1 MANLIVPVIFR
12 GIDRISQVVDNI
24 DNRTQRLHK
33 NLNKISAA
41 TGVAATAIAGGL
53 LMSAKSAIEF
63 QDQLADVAKTTGLE
77 GKALEDYGNSILDLA
92 KTTRSSIDDLTKIG
106 AIAGQLGIAPENLAE
121 FTKQANEFAV
131 ALGDDY
137 AGGVEEAISSVG
149 KLNKLFKDTKTLN
162 PAESLQRTGSV
173 LNHLSSVGSATASN
187 MNDFLLRI
195 GALPDALKPSYTE
208 TAALGA
214 TLEELGLNSEVASS
228 GLTNLLI
235 NAGVGVDS
243 FAQQMKI
250 SSKSAQDLLNNNP
263 AKFAVQFAK
272 SFKGLNAVQIANRLD
287 KLKIKSNEV
296 TKVVGLLA
304 SGSELYTKR
313 LDQSNDAMREATS
326 LTMEYA
332 TKNDTVAAKLKIAE
346 NNFKVMSITLG
357 TQLLPMLAELLEMIM
372 PIMSAVIDW
381 IKENPKLAM
390 TLAVIAGAL
399 YTLSIAMQAYIA
411 VQTLANIA
419 AYAFPG
425 TWIAL
430 AIIAVIAAIVV
441 AIIYFDD
448 FGQVILSL
456 MGPLGWLIMALMKL
470 PKYWDN
476 IVKAFKADGIV
487 GAIKE
492 IGKSLLDFLISPFE
506 QLMELLKDAPIIGD
520 GAKRALIGIKY
531 FKEQTGMSETETA
544 PTLQN
549 SPLMTSQQV
558 TNTNRNT
565 LDAKIGVNFNDPFN
579 RVSKVT
585 NSNNAVPVTITKTNG
600 QR

>member
-187 MNDFLLRI
+187 MNDFLLRM

-235 NAGVGVDS
+235 KAGVEVGA

-263 AKFAVQFAK
+263 AQFAVQFAK
-272 SFKGLNAVQIANRLD
+272 SFKGLNAVQIAKRLD
-287 KLKIKSNEV
+287 DLKIKSNEV
-296 TKVVGLLA
+296 TKVIGLLS
-304 SGSELYTKR
+304 SGSELYTER
-313 LDQSNDAMREATS
+313 LVQSNDAMREATS

-346 NNFKVMSITLG
+346 NNFEAMKITLG
-357 TQLLPMLAELLEMIM
+357 TQLLPVLAELLEMIM

-390 TLAVIAGAL
+390 TLGVIAGAL
-399 YTLSIAMQAYIA
+399 YALSIALQVYIA
-411 VQTLANIA
+411 VQTIANIA
-419 AYAFPG
+419 ALAFPG

-430 AIIAVIAAIVV
+430 AIIAVIAAIVI
-441 AIIYFDD
+441 AIVYFDD
-448 FGQVILSL
+448 FGQVILAL
-456 MGPLGWLIMALMKL
+456 MGPIGWLIMALMKL
-470 PKYWDN
+470 PKYWEN

-487 GAIKE
+487 GVFRE
-492 IGKSLLDFLISPFE
+492 INNSILDLLISPLE
-506 QLMELLKDAPIIGD
+506 QLFRLIKDLPVIGGVATKGLNLFRDLRDARGMEV
-520 GAKRALIGIKY
+520 
-531 FKEQTGMSETETA
+531 ENA

-549 SPLMTSQQV
+549 SPLMSTMQQTT
-558 TNTNRNT
+558 TNNNT
-565 LDAKIGVNFNDPFN
+565 LSTQIGVNFNDPFN

>member
-173 LNHLSSVGSATASN
+173 LNYLSSVGSATASN
-187 MNDFLLRI
+187 MNDFLLRM

-235 NAGVGVDS
+235 KAGVEVGA

-263 AKFAVQFAK
+263 AQFAVQFAK
-272 SFKGLNAVQIANRLD
+272 SFKGLNAVQIAKRLD
-287 KLKIKSNEV
+287 DLKIKSNEV
-296 TKVVGLLA
+296 TKVIGLLS
-304 SGSELYTKR
+304 SGSELYTER
-313 LDQSNDAMREATS
+313 LVQSNDAMREATS

-346 NNFKVMSITLG
+346 NNFEAMKITLG
-357 TQLLPMLAELLEMIM
+357 TQLLPVLAKLLEMIM

-390 TLAVIAGAL
+390 SLGVIAGAL
-399 YTLSIAMQAYIA
+399 YALSIALQVYIA
-411 VQTLANIA
+411 VQTIANIA
-419 AYAFPG
+419 ALAFPG

-430 AIIAVIAAIVV
+430 AIIAVIAAIVI
-441 AIIYFDD
+441 AIVYFDD
-448 FGQVILSL
+448 FGQVILAL
-456 MGPLGWLIMALMKL
+456 MGPIGWLIMALMKL
-470 PKYWDN
+470 PKYWEN

-487 GAIKE
+487 GVFRE
-492 IGKSLLDFLISPFE
+492 INNSILDLLISPLE
-506 QLMELLKDAPIIGD
+506 QLFRLIKDLPVIGGVATKGLNLFRDLRDARGMEV
-520 GAKRALIGIKY
+520 
-531 FKEQTGMSETETA
+531 ENA

-549 SPLMTSQQV
+549 SALMSTMQQTT
-558 TNTNRNT
+558 TNNNT
-565 LDAKIGVNFNDPFN
+565 LSTQIGVNFNDPFN

>member
-357 TQLLPMLAELLEMIM
+357 TQLLPMLAELLDMIM
-372 PIMSAVIDW
+372 PIMSAVINW

-399 YTLSIAMQAYIA
+399 YALSIALQVYIA
-411 VQTLANIA
+411 VQTVANIA
-419 AYAFPG
+419 ALSFPG

-430 AIIAVIAAIVV
+430 AIMAVIAAIVI

-448 FGQVILSL
+448 FGQVILAM
-456 MGPLGWLIMALMKL
+456 MGPLGWFIMLMMKL
-470 PKYWDN
+470 PKYWEN
-476 IVKAFKADGIV
+476 IVKAFESDGII
-487 GAIKE
+487 GAFKE
-492 IGKSLLDFLISPFE
+492 INRSILDLLISPVE
-506 QLMELLKDAPIIGD
+506 QLLRLVQDIPMIGGIATTALSGLNNIRERSGMEV
-520 GAKRALIGIKY
+520 
-531 FKEQTGMSETETA
+531 TNA

-565 LDAKIGVNFNDPFN
+565 LDAKIGVDFNDPFN
-579 RVSKVT
+579 RVSKVSSS
-585 NSNNAVPVTITKTNG
+585 NSAIPVKVTKTNG

>member
-187 MNDFLLRI
+187 MNDFLLRM

-235 NAGVGVDS
+235 NAGVGVGA

-263 AKFAVQFAK
+263 AQFAVQFAK
-272 SFKGLNAVQIANRLD
+272 SFKGLNAVQIAKRLD
-287 KLKIKSNEV
+287 DLKIKSNEV
-296 TKVVGLLA
+296 IKVIGLLS
-304 SGSELYTKR
+304 SGSELYTER
-313 LDQSNDAMREATS
+313 LVQSNDAMREATS

-411 VQTLANIA
+411 VQTLANIE

-430 AIIAVIAAIVV
+430 AIIAVIAAIVI
-441 AIIYFDD
+441 AIVYFDD
-448 FGQVILSL
+448 FGQVILAF
-456 MGPLGWLIMALMKL
+456 MGPVGWLIMLLMKL
-470 PKYWDN
+470 PGYWEK
-476 IVKAFKADGIV
+476 IVKAFEADGIV
-487 GAIKE
+487 GAFKE
-492 IGKSLLDFLISPFE
+492 INRSIIDFLLSPME
-506 QLMELLKDAPIIGD
+506 QFLNLIKDLPMVGGIANTALK
-520 GAKRALIGIKY
+520 GIRTIR
-531 FKEQTGMSETETA
+531 ESQGMDIENA

-565 LDAKIGVNFNDPFN
+565 LDAKIGVDFNDPFN

>member
-1 MANLIVPVIFR
+1 MANLIVPVTFK
-12 GIDRISQVVDNI
+12 GIDKISQVVDNI

-41 TGVAATAIAGGL
+41 TGVAATVIAGGL

-92 KTTRSSIDDLTKIG
+92 KTTRSSIDDLTKIA

-187 MNDFLLRI
+187 MNDFLLRM

-235 NAGVGVDS
+235 EAGIEVGA

-263 AKFAVQFAK
+263 AQFAVQFAK
-272 SFKGLNAVQIANRLD
+272 SFKGLNAVQIAKRLD
-287 KLKIKSNEV
+287 DLKIKSNEV
-296 TKVVGLLA
+296 TKVIGLLS
-304 SGSELYTKR
+304 SGSELYTER

-372 PIMSAVIDW
+372 PIMSAVINW

-390 TLAVIAGAL
+390 TLGVIAGAL
-399 YTLSIAMQAYIA
+399 YALSIALQVYIA
-411 VQTLANIA
+411 VQTIANIA
-419 AYAFPG
+419 ALAFPG

-430 AIIAVIAAIVV
+430 AIIAVIAAIVI
-441 AIIYFDD
+441 AIVYFDD
-448 FGQVILSL
+448 FGQVILAL
-456 MGPLGWLIMALMKL
+456 MGPVGWLIMALMKL

-487 GAIKE
+487 GVFRE
-492 IGKSLLDFLISPFE
+492 INNSILDLLISPLE
-506 QLMELLKDAPIIGD
+506 QLFRLIKDLPVIGGVATKGLNLFRDLRDARGMEVENAP
-520 GAKRALIGIKY
+520 A
-531 FKEQTGMSETETA
+531 
-544 PTLQN
+544 LQN
-549 SPLMTSQQV
+549 SPLMSTMQQTT
-558 TNTNRNT
+558 TNNNT
-565 LDAKIGVNFNDPFN
+565 LSTQIGVNFNDPFN

>member
-187 MNDFLLRI
+187 MNDFLLRM

-235 NAGVGVDS
+235 KAGVGVGA

-263 AKFAVQFAK
+263 AQFAVQFAK
-272 SFKGLNAVQIANRLD
+272 SFKGLNAVQIAKILD
-287 KLKIKSNEV
+287 DLKIKSNEV
-296 TKVVGLLA
+296 TKVIGLLS
-304 SGSELYTKR
+304 SGSELYTER
-313 LDQSNDAMREATS
+313 LVQSNDAMREATS

-346 NNFKVMSITLG
+346 NNFEAMKITLG
-357 TQLLPMLAELLEMIM
+357 TQLLPVLAELLEMIM

-390 TLAVIAGAL
+390 TLGVIAGAL
-399 YTLSIAMQAYIA
+399 YALSIALQVYIA
-411 VQTLANIA
+411 VQTIANIA
-419 AYAFPG
+419 ALAFPG

-430 AIIAVIAAIVV
+430 AIIAVIAAIVI
-441 AIIYFDD
+441 AIVYFDD
-448 FGQVILSL
+448 FGQVILAL
-456 MGPLGWLIMALMKL
+456 MGPIGWLIMALMKL
-470 PKYWDN
+470 PKYWEN

-487 GAIKE
+487 GVFRE
-492 IGKSLLDFLISPFE
+492 INNSILDLLISPLE
-506 QLMELLKDAPIIGD
+506 QLFRLIKDLPVIGGVATKGLNLFRDLRDARGMEV
-520 GAKRALIGIKY
+520 
-531 FKEQTGMSETETA
+531 ENA

-549 SPLMTSQQV
+549 SPLMSTMQQTT
-558 TNTNRNT
+558 TNNNT
-565 LDAKIGVNFNDPFN
+565 LSTQIGVNFNDPFN

>member
-187 MNDFLLRI
+187 MNDFLLRM

-235 NAGVGVDS
+235 KAGEGVGA

-263 AKFAVQFAK
+263 AQFAVQFAK
-272 SFKGLNAVQIANRLD
+272 SFKGLNAVQIAKRLD
-287 KLKIKSNEV
+287 DLKIKSNEV
-296 TKVVGLLA
+296 TKVIGLLS
-304 SGSELYTKR
+304 SGSELYTER
-313 LDQSNDAMREATS
+313 LVQSNDAMREATS

-346 NNFKVMSITLG
+346 NNFEAMKITLG
-357 TQLLPMLAELLEMIM
+357 TQLLPVLAELLEMIM

-390 TLAVIAGAL
+390 TLGVIAGAL
-399 YTLSIAMQAYIA
+399 YALSIALQVYIA
-411 VQTLANIA
+411 VQTIANIA
-419 AYAFPG
+419 ALAFPG

-430 AIIAVIAAIVV
+430 AIIAVIAAIVI
-441 AIIYFDD
+441 AIVYFDD
-448 FGQVILSL
+448 FGQVILAL
-456 MGPLGWLIMALMKL
+456 MGPIGWLIMALMKL
-470 PKYWDN
+470 PKYWEN

-487 GAIKE
+487 GVFRE
-492 IGKSLLDFLISPFE
+492 INNSILDLLISPLE
-506 QLMELLKDAPIIGD
+506 QLFRLIKDLPVIGGVATKGLNLFRDLRDARGMEV
-520 GAKRALIGIKY
+520 
-531 FKEQTGMSETETA
+531 ENA

-549 SPLMTSQQV
+549 SPLMSTMQQTT
-558 TNTNRNT
+558 TNNNT
-565 LDAKIGVNFNDPFN
+565 LSTQIGVNFNDPFN

>member
-131 ALGDDY
+131 ALGGDY

-187 MNDFLLRI
+187 MNDFLIRM

-235 NAGVGVDS
+235 KAGVGVGA

-263 AKFAVQFAK
+263 AQFAVQFAK
-272 SFKGLNAVQIANRLD
+272 SFKGLNAVQIAKRLD
-287 KLKIKSNEV
+287 DLNIKSNEV
-296 TKVVGLLA
+296 TKVIGLLS
-304 SGSELYTKR
+304 SGSELYTER
-313 LDQSNDAMREATS
+313 LVQSNDAMREATS

-346 NNFKVMSITLG
+346 NNFEAMKITLG
-357 TQLLPMLAELLEMIM
+357 TQLLPVLAELLEMIM

-390 TLAVIAGAL
+390 TLGVIAGAL
-399 YTLSIAMQAYIA
+399 YALSIALQVYIA
-411 VQTLANIA
+411 VQTIANIA
-419 AYAFPG
+419 ALAFPG

-430 AIIAVIAAIVV
+430 AIIAVIAAIVI
-441 AIIYFDD
+441 AIVYFDD
-448 FGQVILSL
+448 FGQVILAL
-456 MGPLGWLIMALMKL
+456 MGPIGWLIMALMKL
-470 PKYWDN
+470 PKYWEN

-487 GAIKE
+487 GVFRE
-492 IGKSLLDFLISPFE
+492 INNSILDLLISPLE
-506 QLMELLKDAPIIGD
+506 QLFRLIKDLPVIGGVATKGLNLFRDLRDARGMEV
-520 GAKRALIGIKY
+520 
-531 FKEQTGMSETETA
+531 ENA

-549 SPLMTSQQV
+549 SPLMSTMQQTT
-558 TNTNRNT
+558 TNNNT
-565 LDAKIGVNFNDPFN
+565 LSTQIGVNFNDPFN

>member
-187 MNDFLLRI
+187 MNDFLLRM

-208 TAALGA
+208 TSALGS
-214 TLEELGLNSEVASS
+214 TLEELGLNAEVASS

-235 NAGVGVDS
+235 KAGEGVDA

-263 AKFAVQFAK
+263 AQFAVQFAK
-272 SFKGLNAVQIANRLD
+272 SFKGLNAVQIAKRLD
-287 KLKIKSNEV
+287 DLKINSNEV
-296 TKVVGLLA
+296 TKVIGLLS
-304 SGSELYTKR
+304 SGSELYTER
-313 LDQSNDAMREATS
+313 LVQSNDAMREANS

-346 NNFKVMSITLG
+346 NNFEAMKITLG
-357 TQLLPMLAELLEMIM
+357 TQLLPVLAELLEMIM

-390 TLAVIAGAL
+390 TLGVIAGAL
-399 YTLSIAMQAYIA
+399 YALSIALQVYIA
-411 VQTLANIA
+411 VQTIANIA
-419 AYAFPG
+419 ALAFPG

-430 AIIAVIAAIVV
+430 AIIAVIAAIVI
-441 AIIYFDD
+441 AIVYFDD
-448 FGQVILSL
+448 FGQVILAL
-456 MGPLGWLIMALMKL
+456 MGPIGWLIMALMKL
-470 PKYWDN
+470 PKYWEN

-487 GAIKE
+487 GVFRE
-492 IGKSLLDFLISPFE
+492 INNSILDLLISPLE
-506 QLMELLKDAPIIGD
+506 QLFRLIKDLPVIGGVATKGLNLFRDLRDARGMEV
-520 GAKRALIGIKY
+520 
-531 FKEQTGMSETETA
+531 ENA

-549 SPLMTSQQV
+549 SPLMSTMQQTT
-558 TNTNRNT
+558 TNNNT
-565 LDAKIGVNFNDPFN
+565 LSTQIGVNFNDPFN

>member
-1 MANLIVPVIFR
+1 MANLIVPVTFK
-12 GIDRISQVVDNI
+12 GIDKISQVVDNI

-187 MNDFLLRI
+187 MNDFLLRM

-235 NAGVGVDS
+235 KAGVGVGA

-263 AKFAVQFAK
+263 AQFAVQFAK
-272 SFKGLNAVQIANRLD
+272 SFKGLNAVQIAKRLD
-287 KLKIKSNEV
+287 DLKIKSNEV
-296 TKVVGLLA
+296 TKVIGLLS
-304 SGSELYTKR
+304 SGSELYTER
-313 LDQSNDAMREATS
+313 LVQSNGAMREATS

-332 TKNDTVAAKLKIAE
+332 TKNSTVAAKLKIAE

-357 TQLLPMLAELLEMIM
+357 TQLLPMLAELLDMIM
-372 PIMSAVIDW
+372 PIMSAVINW

-390 TLAVIAGAL
+390 TLGVIAGAL
-399 YTLSIAMQAYIA
+399 YALSIALQVYIA
-411 VQTLANIA
+411 VQTIANIA
-419 AYAFPG
+419 ALAFPG

-430 AIIAVIAAIVV
+430 AIIAVIAAIVI
-441 AIIYFDD
+441 AIVYFDD
-448 FGQVILSL
+448 FGQVILAL
-456 MGPLGWLIMALMKL
+456 MGPIGWLIMALMKL
-470 PKYWDN
+470 PKYWEN

-487 GAIKE
+487 GVFRE
-492 IGKSLLDFLISPFE
+492 INNSILDLLISPLE
-506 QLMELLKDAPIIGD
+506 QLFRLIKDLPVIGGVATKGLNLFRDLRDARGMEV
-520 GAKRALIGIKY
+520 
-531 FKEQTGMSETETA
+531 ENA

-549 SPLMTSQQV
+549 SPLMSTMQQTT
-558 TNTNRNT
+558 TNNNT
-565 LDAKIGVNFNDPFN
+565 LSTQIGVNFNDPFN

>member
-1 MANLIVPVIFR
+1 MANLIVPVTFK
-12 GIDRISQVVDNI
+12 GIDKISQVVDNI

-77 GKALEDYGNSILDLA
+77 GKALEDYGNSILDLSK
-92 KTTRSSIDDLTKIG
+92 KTRTSINDLVKIG
-106 AIAGQLGIAPENLAE
+106 VIAGQLGIEPDKLAA
-121 FTKQANEFAV
+121 FTEQANEFAV
-131 ALGDDY
+131 ALGEDY
-137 AGGVEEAISSVG
+137 AGGVEEAITSVG

-173 LNHLSSVGSATASN
+173 LNFLSSKGSATASN
-187 MNDFLLRI
+187 MNDFLLRM

-235 NAGVGVDS
+235 KAGEGVDA

-263 AKFAVQFAK
+263 AQFAVQFAK
-272 SFKGLNAVQIANRLD
+272 SFKGLNAVQIAKRLD
-287 KLKIKSNEV
+287 DLKIKSNEV
-296 TKVVGLLA
+296 TKVIGLLS
-304 SGSELYTKR
+304 SGSELYTER
-313 LDQSNDAMREATS
+313 LVQSNDAMREATS

-390 TLAVIAGAL
+390 TLGVIAGAL
-399 YTLSIAMQAYIA
+399 YALSIALQVYIA
-411 VQTLANIA
+411 VQTIANIA
-419 AYAFPG
+419 ALAFPG

-430 AIIAVIAAIVV
+430 AIIAVIAAIVI
-441 AIIYFDD
+441 AIVYFDD
-448 FGQVILSL
+448 FGQVILAL
-456 MGPLGWLIMALMKL
+456 MGPIGWLIMALMKL
-470 PKYWDN
+470 PKYWEN

-487 GAIKE
+487 GVFRE
-492 IGKSLLDFLISPFE
+492 INNSILDLLISPLE
-506 QLMELLKDAPIIGD
+506 QLFRLIKDLPVIGGVATKGLNLFRDLRDARGMEV
-520 GAKRALIGIKY
+520 
-531 FKEQTGMSETETA
+531 ENA

-549 SPLMTSQQV
+549 SPLMSTMQQTT
-558 TNTNRNT
+558 TNNNT
-565 LDAKIGVNFNDPFN
+565 LSTQIGVNFNDPFN

>member
-1 MANLIVPVIFR
+1 MANLIVPVTFK
-12 GIDRISQVVDNI
+12 GIDKISQVVDNI

-187 MNDFLLRI
+187 MNDFLLRM

-208 TAALGA
+208 TSALGA

-235 NAGVGVDS
+235 KAGVGVGA

-263 AKFAVQFAK
+263 AQFAVQFAK
-272 SFKGLNAVQIANRLD
+272 SFKGLNAVQIAKRLD
-287 KLKIKSNEV
+287 DLKIKSNEV

-304 SGSELYTKR
+304 SGSEIYAER
-313 LDQSNDAMREATS
+313 LQQSNGAMREATS

-346 NNFKVMSITLG
+346 NNFEAMKITLG
-357 TQLLPMLAELLEMIM
+357 TQLLPVLAELLEMIM

-390 TLAVIAGAL
+390 TLGVIAGAL
-399 YTLSIAMQAYIA
+399 YALSIALQVYIA
-411 VQTLANIA
+411 VQTIANIA
-419 AYAFPG
+419 ALAFPG

-430 AIIAVIAAIVV
+430 AIIAVIAAIVI
-441 AIIYFDD
+441 AIVYFDD
-448 FGQVILSL
+448 FGQVILAL
-456 MGPLGWLIMALMKL
+456 MGPIGWLIMALMKL
-470 PKYWDN
+470 PKYWEN

-487 GAIKE
+487 GVFRE
-492 IGKSLLDFLISPFE
+492 INNSILDLLISPLE
-506 QLMELLKDAPIIGD
+506 QLFRLIKDLPVIGGVATKGLNLFRDLRDARGMEV
-520 GAKRALIGIKY
+520 
-531 FKEQTGMSETETA
+531 ENA

-549 SPLMTSQQV
+549 SPLMSTMQQTT
-558 TNTNRNT
+558 TNNNT
-565 LDAKIGVNFNDPFN
+565 LSTQIGVNFNDPFN

>member
-187 MNDFLLRI
+187 MNDFLLRM

-235 NAGVGVDS
+235 KAGEGVGA

-263 AKFAVQFAK
+263 AQFAVQFAK
-272 SFKGLNAVQIANRLD
+272 SFKGLNAVQIAKRLD
-287 KLKIKSNEV
+287 DLKIKSNEV

-304 SGSELYTKR
+304 SGSEIYAER
-313 LDQSNDAMREATS
+313 LQQSNDAMREATS

-346 NNFKVMSITLG
+346 NNFEAMKITLG
-357 TQLLPMLAELLEMIM
+357 TQLLPVLAELLEMIM

-390 TLAVIAGAL
+390 TLGVIAGAL
-399 YTLSIAMQAYIA
+399 YALSIALQVYIA
-411 VQTLANIA
+411 VQTIANIA
-419 AYAFPG
+419 ALAFPG

-430 AIIAVIAAIVV
+430 AIIAVIAAIVI
-441 AIIYFDD
+441 AIVYFDD
-448 FGQVILSL
+448 FGQVILAL
-456 MGPLGWLIMALMKL
+456 MGPIGWLIMALMKL
-470 PKYWDN
+470 PKYWEN

-487 GAIKE
+487 GVFRE
-492 IGKSLLDFLISPFE
+492 INNSILDLLISPLE
-506 QLMELLKDAPIIGD
+506 QLFRLIEDLPVVGGIATKGLNLFRDLRDARGMEV
-520 GAKRALIGIKY
+520 
-531 FKEQTGMSETETA
+531 ENA

-549 SPLMTSQQV
+549 SPLMSTMQQTT
-558 TNTNRNT
+558 TNNNT
-565 LDAKIGVNFNDPFN
+565 LSTQIGVNFNDPFN

>member
-187 MNDFLLRI
+187 MNDFLLRM

-235 NAGVGVDS
+235 KAGVGVGA

-263 AKFAVQFAK
+263 AQFAVQFAK
-272 SFKGLNAVQIANRLD
+272 SFKGLNAVQIAKRLD
-287 KLKIKSNEV
+287 DLKIKSNEV

-304 SGSELYTKR
+304 SGSEIYAER
-313 LDQSNDAMREATS
+313 LQQSNDAMREATS

-346 NNFKVMSITLG
+346 NNFEAMKITLG
-357 TQLLPMLAELLEMIM
+357 TQLLPVLAELLEMIM

-390 TLAVIAGAL
+390 TLGVIAGAL
-399 YTLSIAMQAYIA
+399 YALSIALQVYIA
-411 VQTLANIA
+411 VQTIANIA
-419 AYAFPG
+419 ALAFPG

-430 AIIAVIAAIVV
+430 AIIAVIAAIVI
-441 AIIYFDD
+441 AIVYFDD
-448 FGQVILSL
+448 FGQVILAL
-456 MGPLGWLIMALMKL
+456 MGPIGWLIMALMKL
-470 PKYWDN
+470 PKYWEN

-487 GAIKE
+487 GVFRE
-492 IGKSLLDFLISPFE
+492 INNSILDLLISPLE
-506 QLMELLKDAPIIGD
+506 QLFRLIEDLPVVGGIATKGLNLFRDLRDARGMEV
-520 GAKRALIGIKY
+520 
-531 FKEQTGMSETETA
+531 ENA

-549 SPLMTSQQV
+549 SPLMSTMQQTT
-558 TNTNRNT
+558 TNNNT
-565 LDAKIGVNFNDPFN
+565 LSTQIGVNFNDPFN

>member
-1 MANLIVPVIFR
+1 MANLIVPVTFK
-12 GIDRISQVVDNI
+12 GIDKISQVVDNI
-24 DNRTQRLHK
+24 NKKNEKLHK
-33 NLNKISAA
+33 TLNRVSAGA
-41 TGVAATAIAGGL
+41 AIGATAIAGAL
-53 LMSAKSAIEF
+53 TMSAKSAIDF

-77 GKALEDYGNSILDLA
+77 GKELENYGNSILDLA

-121 FTKQANEFAV
+121 FTKQANEFSV
-131 ALGDDY
+131 ALGTDY

-149 KLNKLFKDTKTLN
+149 KLNKLFKDTKTLS

-173 LNHLSSVGSATASN
+173 LNQLSSVGSATASN
-187 MNDFLLRI
+187 MNDFLLRM

-228 GLTNLLI
+228 GLSNLLI
-235 NAGVGVDS
+235 EAGTGIDS
-243 FAQQMKI
+243 FAQQMNI
-250 SSKSAQDLLNNNP
+250 GSKAAQDLLNNNP
-263 AKFAVQFAK
+263 AQFAVQFAK
-272 SFKGLNAVQIANRLD
+272 SFRGLNAVQIANRLD

-304 SGSELYTKR
+304 SGSELYTQR
-313 LDQSNDAMREATS
+313 LEQSNSAMQEATS

-346 NNFKVMSITLG
+346 NNFQAMSITLG
-357 TQLLPMLAELLEMIM
+357 TQLLPMLAELLEMIL

-381 IKENPKLAM
+381 IKENPKLAK
-390 TLAVIAGAL
+390 TLLIISGAL
-399 YTLSIAMQAYIA
+399 YGISIALQAYA
-411 VQTLANIA
+411 MYQTIANIA
-419 AYAFPG
+419 ALAFPG
-425 TWIAL
+425 TWIVLAII
-430 AIIAVIAAIVV
+430 AIIAVIAIV
-441 AIIYFDD
+441 IIYFDD
-448 FGQVILSL
+448 FGQAILAL
-456 MGPLGWLIMALMKL
+456 MGPIGWLIMGLMKL
-470 PKYWDN
+470 PKYWEN
-476 IVKAFKADGIV
+476 VTKAFKTGGIK

-492 IGKSLLDFLISPFE
+492 IGRSIIDFLITPIE
-506 QLMELLKDAPIIGD
+506 QMLNLIKDIPVIGKYADNGLNALRGIRERSNMEV
-520 GAKRALIGIKY
+520 
-531 FKEQTGMSETETA
+531 ENA

-549 SPLMTSQQV
+549 SPLMSTMQQTT
-558 TNTNRNT
+558 TNNNT
-565 LDAKIGVNFNDPFN
+565 LSTQIGVNFNDPFN

>member
-1 MANLIVPVIFR
+1 MANLIVPVTFK
-12 GIDRISQVVDNI
+12 GIDKISQVVDNI

-33 NLNKISAA
+33 NLNKISVA

-187 MNDFLLRI
+187 MNDFLLRM

-235 NAGVGVDS
+235 KAGVGVGA

-263 AKFAVQFAK
+263 AQFAVQFAK
-272 SFKGLNAVQIANRLD
+272 SFKGLNAVQIAKRLD
-287 KLKIKSNEV
+287 DLKIKSNEV

-304 SGSELYTKR
+304 SGSEIYAER
-313 LDQSNDAMREATS
+313 LQQSNDAMREATS

-346 NNFKVMSITLG
+346 NNFEAMKITLG
-357 TQLLPMLAELLEMIM
+357 TQLLPVLAELLEMIM

-390 TLAVIAGAL
+390 TLGVIAGAL
-399 YTLSIAMQAYIA
+399 YALSIALQVYIG
-411 VQTLANIA
+411 VQTIANIA
-419 AYAFPG
+419 ALAFPG

-430 AIIAVIAAIVV
+430 AIIAVIAAIVI
-441 AIIYFDD
+441 AIVYFDD
-448 FGQVILSL
+448 FGQVILAL
-456 MGPLGWLIMALMKL
+456 MGPIGWLIMPLMKL
-470 PKYWDN
+470 PKYWEN

-487 GAIKE
+487 GVFRE
-492 IGKSLLDFLISPFE
+492 INNSILDLLISPLE
-506 QLMELLKDAPIIGD
+506 QLFRLIEDLPVVGGIATKGLNLFRDLRDARGMEV
-520 GAKRALIGIKY
+520 
-531 FKEQTGMSETETA
+531 ENA

-549 SPLMTSQQV
+549 SPLMSTMQQTT
-558 TNTNRNT
+558 TNNNT
-565 LDAKIGVNFNDPFN
+565 LSTQIGVNFNDPFN

>member
-1 MANLIVPVIFR
+1 MANLIVPVTFK
-12 GIDRISQVVDNI
+12 GIDKISQVVDNI
-24 DNRTQRLHK
+24 DNKTKKLHK
-33 NLNKISAA
+33 NLNRISAA

-187 MNDFLLRI
+187 MNDFLLRM

-235 NAGVGVDS
+235 KAGVEVGA

-263 AKFAVQFAK
+263 AQFAVQFAK
-272 SFKGLNAVQIANRLD
+272 SFKGLNAVQIAKRLD
-287 KLKIKSNEV
+287 DLKIKSNEV
-296 TKVVGLLA
+296 TKVIGLLS
-304 SGSELYTKR
+304 SGSELYTER
-313 LDQSNDAMREATS
+313 LVQSNDAMREANS

-357 TQLLPMLAELLEMIM
+357 TQLLPMLAELLDMIM

-390 TLAVIAGAL
+390 TLGVIAGAL
-399 YTLSIAMQAYIA
+399 YALSIALQVYIA
-411 VQTLANIA
+411 VQTIANIA
-419 AYAFPG
+419 ALAFPG

-430 AIIAVIAAIVV
+430 AIIAVIAAIVI
-441 AIIYFDD
+441 AIVYFDD
-448 FGQVILSL
+448 FGQVILAL
-456 MGPLGWLIMALMKL
+456 MGPIGWLIMALMKL
-470 PKYWDN
+470 PKYWEN

-487 GAIKE
+487 GVFRE
-492 IGKSLLDFLISPFE
+492 INNSILDLLISPLE
-506 QLMELLKDAPIIGD
+506 QLFRLIKDLPVIGGVATKGLNLFRDLRDARGMEV
-520 GAKRALIGIKY
+520 
-531 FKEQTGMSETETA
+531 ENA

-549 SPLMTSQQV
+549 SPLMSTMQQRT
-558 TNTNRNT
+558 TNNNT
-565 LDAKIGVNFNDPFN
+565 LSTQIGVNFNDPFN

>member
-1 MANLIVPVIFR
+1 MANLIVPVTFK
-12 GIDRISQVVDNI
+12 GIDKISQVVDNI
-24 DNRTQRLHK
+24 NKKNEKLHK
-33 NLNKISAA
+33 TLNRVSAGA
-41 TGVAATAIAGGL
+41 AIGATAIAGAL
-53 LMSAKSAIEF
+53 TMSAKSAIEF

-77 GKALEDYGNSILDLA
+77 GKELEDYGNSILDLA

-187 MNDFLLRI
+187 MNDFLLRM

-235 NAGVGVDS
+235 KAGVEVGA

-263 AKFAVQFAK
+263 AQFAVQFAK
-272 SFKGLNAVQIANRLD
+272 SFKGLNAVQIAKRLD
-287 KLKIKSNEV
+287 DLKIKSNEV

-304 SGSELYTKR
+304 SGSELYTQR
-313 LDQSNDAMREATS
+313 LEQSNTAMQEATS

-332 TKNDTVAAKLKIAE
+332 TKNDTVAAKIKIAE
-346 NNFKVMSITLG
+346 NNFQAMSITLG
-357 TQLLPMLAELLEMIM
+357 TQLLPLLAELLEMIL
-372 PIMSAVIDW
+372 PILSAVIDW
-381 IKENPKLAM
+381 IKENPKLAK
-390 TLAVIAGAL
+390 TLLIISGAL
-399 YTLSIAMQAYIA
+399 YGISIALQAYA
-411 VQTLANIA
+411 MYQTIANIA
-419 AYAFPG
+419 ALAFPG
-425 TWIAL
+425 TWIVLAII
-430 AIIAVIAAIVV
+430 AIIAVIAIV
-441 AIIYFDD
+441 IIYFDD
-448 FGQVILSL
+448 FGQAILAL
-456 MGPLGWLIMALMKL
+456 MGPIGWLIMGLMKL
-470 PKYWDN
+470 PKYWEN
-476 IVKAFKADGIV
+476 VTKAFKTGGIK

-492 IGKSLLDFLISPFE
+492 IGRSIIDFLITPIE
-506 QLMELLKDAPIIGD
+506 QMLNLIKDIPVIGKYADNGLNALRGIRERSNMEV
-520 GAKRALIGIKY
+520 
-531 FKEQTGMSETETA
+531 ENA

-549 SPLMTSQQV
+549 SPLMATMQQTT
-558 TNTNRNT
+558 TNNNT
-565 LDAKIGVNFNDPFN
+565 LSTQIGVNFNDPFN
-579 RVSKVT
+579 RVGKVT
-585 NSNNAVPVTITKTNG
+585 NSNNAVPVSITKTNG

>member
-92 KTTRSSIDDLTKIG
+92 KTTRTSIDDLTKIG

-187 MNDFLLRI
+187 MNDFLLRM

-235 NAGVGVDS
+235 KAGVEVGA

-263 AKFAVQFAK
+263 AQFAVQFAK
-272 SFKGLNAVQIANRLD
+272 SFKGLNAVQIAKRLD
-287 KLKIKSNEV
+287 DLKIKSNEV
-296 TKVVGLLA
+296 TKVIGLLS
-304 SGSELYTKR
+304 SGSELYTER
-313 LDQSNDAMREATS
+313 LVQSNDAMREATS

-346 NNFKVMSITLG
+346 NNFEAMKITLG
-357 TQLLPMLAELLEMIM
+357 TQLLPVLAELLEMIM

-390 TLAVIAGAL
+390 TLGVIAGAL
-399 YTLSIAMQAYIA
+399 YALSIALQVYIA
-411 VQTLANIA
+411 VQTIANIA
-419 AYAFPG
+419 ALAFPG

-430 AIIAVIAAIVV
+430 AIIAVIAAIVI
-441 AIIYFDD
+441 AIVYFDD
-448 FGQVILSL
+448 FGQVILAL
-456 MGPLGWLIMALMKL
+456 MGPIGWLIMALMKL
-470 PKYWDN
+470 PKYWEN

-487 GAIKE
+487 GVFRE
-492 IGKSLLDFLISPFE
+492 INNSILDLLISPLE
-506 QLMELLKDAPIIGD
+506 QLFRLIKDLPVIGGVATKGLNLFRDLRDARGMEV
-520 GAKRALIGIKY
+520 
-531 FKEQTGMSETETA
+531 ENA

-549 SPLMTSQQV
+549 SPLMSTMQQTT
-558 TNTNRNT
+558 TNNNT
-565 LDAKIGVNFNDPFN
+565 LSTQIGVNFNDPFN

>member
-106 AIAGQLGIAPENLAE
+106 AIAGQLGIDPENLAE

-187 MNDFLLRI
+187 MNDFLLRM

-235 NAGVGVDS
+235 KAGVEVGA

-263 AKFAVQFAK
+263 AQFAVQFAK
-272 SFKGLNAVQIANRLD
+272 SFKGLNAVQIAKRLD
-287 KLKIKSNEV
+287 DLKIKSNEV
-296 TKVVGLLA
+296 TKVIGLLS
-304 SGSELYTKR
+304 SGSELYTER
-313 LDQSNDAMREATS
+313 LVQSNDAMREATS

-346 NNFKVMSITLG
+346 NNFEAMKITLG
-357 TQLLPMLAELLEMIM
+357 TQLLPVLAELLEMIM

-390 TLAVIAGAL
+390 TLGVIAGAL
-399 YTLSIAMQAYIA
+399 YALSIALQVYIA
-411 VQTLANIA
+411 VQTIANIA
-419 AYAFPG
+419 ALAFPG

-430 AIIAVIAAIVV
+430 AIIAVIAAIVI
-441 AIIYFDD
+441 AIVYFDD
-448 FGQVILSL
+448 FGQVILAL
-456 MGPLGWLIMALMKL
+456 MGPIGWLIMALMKL
-470 PKYWDN
+470 PKYWEN

-487 GAIKE
+487 GVFRE
-492 IGKSLLDFLISPFE
+492 INNSILDLLISPLE
-506 QLMELLKDAPIIGD
+506 QLFRLIEDLPVVGGIATKGLNLFRDLRDARGMEV
-520 GAKRALIGIKY
+520 
-531 FKEQTGMSETETA
+531 ENA

-549 SPLMTSQQV
+549 SPLMATMQQTT
-558 TNTNRNT
+558 TNNNT
-565 LDAKIGVNFNDPFN
+565 LSTQIGVNFNDPFN
-579 RVSKVT
+579 RVGKVT
-585 NSNNAVPVTITKTNG
+585 NSNNAVPVSITKTNG

>member
-106 AIAGQLGIAPENLAE
+106 AIAGQLGIAPENLAD
-121 FTKQANEFAV
+121 FTQQANEFAV

-187 MNDFLLRI
+187 MNDFLLRM

-235 NAGVGVDS
+235 KAGVGVGA

-263 AKFAVQFAK
+263 AQFAVQFAK
-272 SFKGLNAVQIANRLD
+272 SFKGFNAVQISKRLD
-287 KLKIKSNEV
+287 FLKIKSNEV
-296 TKVVGLLA
+296 TKVIGLLS
-304 SGSELYTKR
+304 SGSELYTER
-313 LDQSNDAMREATS
+313 LVQSNDAMREATS

-346 NNFKVMSITLG
+346 NNFEAMKITLG
-357 TQLLPMLAELLEMIM
+357 TQLLPVLAELLEMIM

-390 TLAVIAGAL
+390 TLGVIAGAL
-399 YTLSIAMQAYIA
+399 YALSIALQVYIA
-411 VQTLANIA
+411 VQTIANIA
-419 AYAFPG
+419 ALAFPG

-430 AIIAVIAAIVV
+430 AIIAVIAAIVI
-441 AIIYFDD
+441 AIVYFDD
-448 FGQVILSL
+448 FGQVILAL
-456 MGPLGWLIMALMKL
+456 MGPIGWLIMALMKL
-470 PKYWDN
+470 PKYWEN

-487 GAIKE
+487 GVFRE
-492 IGKSLLDFLISPFE
+492 INNSILDLLISPLE
-506 QLMELLKDAPIIGD
+506 QLFRLIKDLPVIGGVATKGLNLFRDLRDARGMEV
-520 GAKRALIGIKY
+520 
-531 FKEQTGMSETETA
+531 ENA

-549 SPLMTSQQV
+549 SPLMSTMQQTT
-558 TNTNRNT
+558 TNNNT
-565 LDAKIGVNFNDPFN
+565 LSTQIGVNFNDPFN

>member
-106 AIAGQLGIAPENLAE
+106 AIAGQLGIAPENLAD

-187 MNDFLLRI
+187 MNDFLLRM

-235 NAGVGVDS
+235 KAGVGVGA

-263 AKFAVQFAK
+263 AQFAVQFAK
-272 SFKGLNAVQIANRLD
+272 SFKGLNAVQIAKRLD
-287 KLKIKSNEV
+287 DLNIKSNEV
-296 TKVVGLLA
+296 TKVIGLLS
-304 SGSELYTKR
+304 SGSELYTER
-313 LDQSNDAMREATS
+313 LVQSNDAMREATS

-346 NNFKVMSITLG
+346 NNFEAMKITLG
-357 TQLLPMLAELLEMIM
+357 TQLLPVLAELLEMIM

-390 TLAVIAGAL
+390 TLGVIAGAL
-399 YTLSIAMQAYIA
+399 YALSIALQVYIA
-411 VQTLANIA
+411 VQTIANIA
-419 AYAFPG
+419 ALAFPG

-430 AIIAVIAAIVV
+430 AIIAVIAAIVI
-441 AIIYFDD
+441 AIVYFDD
-448 FGQVILSL
+448 FGQVILAL
-456 MGPLGWLIMALMKL
+456 MGPIGWLIMALMKL
-470 PKYWDN
+470 PKYWEN

-487 GAIKE
+487 GVFRE
-492 IGKSLLDFLISPFE
+492 INNSILDLLISPLE
-506 QLMELLKDAPIIGD
+506 QLFRLIKDLPVIGGVATKGLNLFRDLRDARGMEV
-520 GAKRALIGIKY
+520 
-531 FKEQTGMSETETA
+531 ENA

-549 SPLMTSQQV
+549 SPLMSTMQQTT
-558 TNTNRNT
+558 TNNNT
-565 LDAKIGVNFNDPFN
+565 LSTQIGVNFIDPFN

>member
-1 MANLIVPVIFR
+1 MANLIVPVTFK
-12 GIDRISQVVDNI
+12 GIDKISQVVDNI

-63 QDQLADVAKTTGLE
+63 QDQLADVSKTTGLE
-77 GKALEDYGNSILDLA
+77 GKELEDYGNSILDLA
-92 KTTRSSIDDLTKIG
+92 KTTRSSITDLTKIG

-131 ALGDDY
+131 ALGEDY
-137 AGGVEEAISSVG
+137 AGGVEEAITSVG

-173 LNHLSSVGSATASN
+173 LNYLSSVGSATASN
-187 MNDFLLRI
+187 MNDFLLRM

-235 NAGVGVDS
+235 KAGEGVDA

-263 AKFAVQFAK
+263 AQFAVQFAK
-272 SFKGLNAVQIANRLD
+272 SFKGLNAVQIAKRLD
-287 KLKIKSNEV
+287 DLKIKSNEV
-296 TKVVGLLA
+296 TKVIGLLS
-304 SGSELYTKR
+304 SGSELYTER
-313 LDQSNDAMREATS
+313 LVQSNDAMREATS

-332 TKNDTVAAKLKIAE
+332 TKNNTVAAKLKIAE

-357 TQLLPMLAELLEMIM
+357 TQLLPMLAELLDMIM
-372 PIMSAVIDW
+372 PIMSAVINW

-399 YTLSIAMQAYIA
+399 YTLSIALQAYIA
-411 VQTLANIA
+411 VQTIANIA
-419 AYAFPG
+419 ALAFPG

-430 AIIAVIAAIVV
+430 AIIAVIAVLAI

-448 FGQVILSL
+448 FGQVMLAL
-456 MGPLGWLIMALMKL
+456 MGPIGWLIMALMKL
-470 PKYWDN
+470 PKYWEN
-476 IVKAFKADGIV
+476 IVKAFKAEGIIGV
-487 GAIKE
+487 FKE
-492 IGKSLLDFLISPFE
+492 INNSILDLLISPLE
-506 QLMELLKDAPIIGD
+506 QLFRLIQDLPVVGGIATKGLNLFRDLRDARGMEV
-520 GAKRALIGIKY
+520 
-531 FKEQTGMSETETA
+531 ENT

-549 SPLMTSQQV
+549 SPLMSTMEQTT
-558 TNTNRNT
+558 TNNNT
-565 LDAKIGVNFNDPFN
+565 LSTQIGVNFNDPFN

>member
-92 KTTRSSIDDLTKIG
+92 KTTRSSIDDLTKIA

-187 MNDFLLRI
+187 MNDFLLRM

-235 NAGVGVDS
+235 KAGVGVGA

-263 AKFAVQFAK
+263 AQFAVQFAK
-272 SFKGLNAVQIANRLD
+272 SFKGLNAVQISKRLD
-287 KLKIKSNEV
+287 DLKIKSNEV
-296 TKVVGLLA
+296 TKVIGLLS
-304 SGSELYTKR
+304 SGSELYTER
-313 LDQSNDAMREATS
+313 LVQSNDAMREATS

-346 NNFKVMSITLG
+346 NNFEAMKITLG
-357 TQLLPMLAELLEMIM
+357 TQLLPVLAELLEMIM

-390 TLAVIAGAL
+390 TLGVIAGAL
-399 YTLSIAMQAYIA
+399 YALSIALQVYIA
-411 VQTLANIA
+411 VQTIANIA
-419 AYAFPG
+419 ALAFPG

-430 AIIAVIAAIVV
+430 AIIAVIAAIVI
-441 AIIYFDD
+441 AIVYFDD
-448 FGQVILSL
+448 FGQVILAL
-456 MGPLGWLIMALMKL
+456 MGPIGWLIMALMKL
-470 PKYWDN
+470 PKYWEN

-487 GAIKE
+487 GVFRE
-492 IGKSLLDFLISPFE
+492 INNSILDLLISPLE
-506 QLMELLKDAPIIGD
+506 QLFRLIKDLPVIGGVATKGLNLFRDLRDARGMEV
-520 GAKRALIGIKY
+520 
-531 FKEQTGMSETETA
+531 ENA

-549 SPLMTSQQV
+549 SPLMSTMQQTT
-558 TNTNRNT
+558 TNNNT
-565 LDAKIGVNFNDPFN
+565 LSTQIGVNFNDPFN

>member
-187 MNDFLLRI
+187 MNDFLLRM

-235 NAGVGVDS
+235 KAGEGVGA

-263 AKFAVQFAK
+263 AQFAVQFAK
-272 SFKGLNAVQIANRLD
+272 SFKGLNAVQIAKRLD
-287 KLKIKSNEV
+287 DLKIKSNEV

-304 SGSELYTKR
+304 SGSEIYAER
-313 LDQSNDAMREATS
+313 LQQSNDAMREATS

-346 NNFKVMSITLG
+346 NNFEAMKITLG
-357 TQLLPMLAELLEMIM
+357 TQLLPVLAELLEMIM

-390 TLAVIAGAL
+390 TLGVIAGAL
-399 YTLSIAMQAYIA
+399 YALSIALQVYIG
-411 VQTLANIA
+411 VQTIANIA
-419 AYAFPG
+419 ALAFPG

-430 AIIAVIAAIVV
+430 AIIAVIAAIVI
-441 AIIYFDD
+441 AIVYFDD
-448 FGQVILSL
+448 FGQVILAL
-456 MGPLGWLIMALMKL
+456 MGPIGWLIMALMKL
-470 PKYWDN
+470 PKYWEN

-487 GAIKE
+487 GVFRE
-492 IGKSLLDFLISPFE
+492 INNSILDLLISPLE
-506 QLMELLKDAPIIGD
+506 QLFRLIEDLPVVGGIATKGLNLFRDLRDARGMEV
-520 GAKRALIGIKY
+520 
-531 FKEQTGMSETETA
+531 ENA

-549 SPLMTSQQV
+549 SPLMSTMQQTT
-558 TNTNRNT
+558 TNNNT
-565 LDAKIGVNFNDPFN
+565 LSTQIGVNFNDPFN

>member
-106 AIAGQLGIAPENLAE
+106 AIAGQLGIDPENLAE

-187 MNDFLLRI
+187 MNDFLLRM

-235 NAGVGVDS
+235 KAGVGVGA

-263 AKFAVQFAK
+263 AQFAVQFAK
-272 SFKGLNAVQIANRLD
+272 SFKGLNAVQIAKILD
-287 KLKIKSNEV
+287 DLKIKSNEV
-296 TKVVGLLA
+296 TKVIGLLS
-304 SGSELYTKR
+304 SGSELYTER
-313 LDQSNDAMREATS
+313 LVQSNDAMREATS

-346 NNFKVMSITLG
+346 NNFEAMKITLG
-357 TQLLPMLAELLEMIM
+357 TQLLPVLAELLEMIM

-390 TLAVIAGAL
+390 TLGVIAGAL
-399 YTLSIAMQAYIA
+399 YALSIALQVYIA
-411 VQTLANIA
+411 VQTIANIA
-419 AYAFPG
+419 ALAFPG

-430 AIIAVIAAIVV
+430 AIIAVIAAIVI
-441 AIIYFDD
+441 AIVYFDD
-448 FGQVILSL
+448 FGQVILAL
-456 MGPLGWLIMALMKL
+456 MGPIGWLIMALMKL
-470 PKYWDN
+470 PKYWEN

-487 GAIKE
+487 GVFRE
-492 IGKSLLDFLISPFE
+492 INNSILDLLISPLE
-506 QLMELLKDAPIIGD
+506 QLFRLIKDLPVIGGVATKGLNLFRDLRDARGMEV
-520 GAKRALIGIKY
+520 
-531 FKEQTGMSETETA
+531 ENA

-549 SPLMTSQQV
+549 SPLMSTMQQTT
-558 TNTNRNT
+558 TNNNT
-565 LDAKIGVNFNDPFN
+565 LSTQIGVNFNDPFN

>member
-106 AIAGQLGIAPENLAE
+106 AIAGQLGIDPENLAE

-235 NAGVGVDS
+235 KAGVGVGA

-263 AKFAVQFAK
+263 AQFAVQFAK
-272 SFKGLNAVQIANRLD
+272 SFKGLNAVQIAKRLD
-287 KLKIKSNEV
+287 DLKIKSNEV
-296 TKVVGLLA
+296 TKVIGLLS
-304 SGSELYTKR
+304 SGSELYTER
-313 LDQSNDAMREATS
+313 LVQSNDAMREATS

-346 NNFKVMSITLG
+346 NNFEAMKITLG
-357 TQLLPMLAELLEMIM
+357 TQLLPVLAELLEMIM

-390 TLAVIAGAL
+390 TLGVIAGAL
-399 YTLSIAMQAYIA
+399 YALSIALQVYIA
-411 VQTLANIA
+411 VQTIANIA
-419 AYAFPG
+419 ALAFPG

-430 AIIAVIAAIVV
+430 AIIAVIAAIVI
-441 AIIYFDD
+441 AIVYFDD
-448 FGQVILSL
+448 FGQVILAL
-456 MGPLGWLIMALMKL
+456 MGPIGWLIMALMKL
-470 PKYWDN
+470 PKYWEN

-487 GAIKE
+487 GVFRE
-492 IGKSLLDFLISPFE
+492 INNSILDLLISPLE
-506 QLMELLKDAPIIGD
+506 QLFRLIKDLPVIGGVATKGLNLFRDLRDARGMEV
-520 GAKRALIGIKY
+520 
-531 FKEQTGMSETETA
+531 ENA

-549 SPLMTSQQV
+549 SPLMSTMQQTT
-558 TNTNRNT
+558 TNNNT
-565 LDAKIGVNFNDPFN
+565 LSTQIGVNFNDPFN

>member
-1 MANLIVPVIFR
+1 MANLIVPVTFK
-12 GIDRISQVVDNI
+12 GIDKISQVVDNI
-24 DNRTQRLHK
+24 NKKNEKLH
-33 NLNKISAA
+33 NTLNKVSAGA
-41 TGVAATAIAGGL
+41 AIGATAIAGGL

-63 QDQLADVAKTTGLE
+63 QDQLSDVAKTTGLE

-92 KTTRSSIDDLTKIG
+92 KTTRSSITDLTKIG
-106 AIAGQLGIAPENLAE
+106 AIAGQLGIAPDNLAE

-131 ALGDDY
+131 ALGEDY
-137 AGGVEEAISSVG
+137 AGGVEEAITSVG
-149 KLNKLFKDTKTLN
+149 KLNKLYRDTKNLS
-162 PAESLQRTGSV
+162 PDESLKRTGSV

-187 MNDFLLRI
+187 MNDFLLRM

-235 NAGVGVDS
+235 KAGVGIDS
-243 FAQQMKI
+243 FAKQMNL

-263 AKFAVQFAK
+263 AQFAVQFAK
-272 SFKGLNAVQIANRLD
+272 SFKGLNAVQISNRLD

-313 LDQSNDAMREATS
+313 LDQSNNAMREATS

-346 NNFKVMSITLG
+346 NNFQAMSITLG
-357 TQLLPMLAELLEMIM
+357 TQLLPMLAELLEMIL

-430 AIIAVIAAIVV
+430 AIIAVIAAIVI

-470 PKYWDN
+470 PKYWEN
-476 IVKAFKADGIV
+476 VKKAFKSDGII
-487 GAIKE
+487 GAFKE
-492 IGKSLLDFLISPFE
+492 INRSILDLLISPVE
-506 QLMELLKDAPIIGD
+506 QLLKLISDLPMIGGVATKALSGLRYIRENNGMEV
-520 GAKRALIGIKY
+520 
-531 FKEQTGMSETETA
+531 ENA

-549 SPLMTSQQV
+549 SPLMSTMNQTT
-558 TNTNRNT
+558 TNNNT
-565 LDAKIGVNFNDPFN
+565 LSTQIGVNFNDPFN
-579 RVSKVT
+579 RVGKVT
-585 NSNNAVPVTITKTNG
+585 NSNNAVPVNITKTNG